1 MSKPQQILQLEP
13 PSELHFKGPFTDV
26 TTSNLTLYNPSE
38 WRVCFKIKTTT
49 PKRYCVRPNSGII
62 EPKQHMT
69 VSVMLQPF
77 DYDPHEKLKHKFM
90 VQTMIAPEGD
100 CNLETVWKYANSENL
115 MDSKLRCVFDL
126 PSEEISQNNLD
137 SNIGH
142 VEDNS
147 PLIKLSSDPLPK
159 PSPKA
164 TNTDQLL
171 KKVQD
176 EHKMLK
182 DELVQLQQENSKLK
196 EEGLRQRLAH
206 NTVGSSPVPRKVD
219 FYQADNIKSA
229 SNIVPSTGSLELQQ
243 QPSVML
249 MALIIGACLLGFFM
263 GKFIL

>member
-1 MSKPQQILQLEP
+1 MFF
-13 PSELHFKGPFTDV
+13 ELPVSHPGPFTDV
-26 TTSNLTLYNPSE
+26 ITSNLSLYNPSE

-62 EPKQHMT
+62 EPKQQIT

-100 CNLETVWKYANSENL
+100 CNLETVWKYANAENF
-115 MDSKLRCVFDL
+115 MDSKLRCVFEL

-137 SNIGH
+137 PNIGH
-142 VEDNS
+142 VEENS

-164 TNTDQLL
+164 TSTDHLL

-176 EHKMLK
+176 EYKMLK
-182 DELVQLQQENSKLK
+182 DELAHLQQENSKLK
-196 EEGLRQRLAH
+196 EEGLHGQRLAH
-206 NTVGSSPVPRKVD
+206 NTVRSSSVPRKMD
-219 FYQADNIKSA
+219 FYQDDKLKSA
-229 SNIVPSTGSLELQQ
+229 SNTVPSTGFLELQ

-249 MALIIGACLLGFFM
+249 MALIISACLLGFFM